1 MYNGKQ
7 DLFKISK
14 SEMIF
19 LKELLE
25 NEFKS
30 NTPCDNI
37 RVKEK
42 ILELCKKLKV
52 SSFEEIIRIADFY
65 KLVDI
70 QISDDYRCHIENYSR
85 EKISTII
92 MLRNTMF
99 DYAINSSQL
108 LCNFFDNSP
117 LLTKKEYKNMFQEE
131 IKKINEDLSSQQTL
145 FSVNNIVNLINLKY
159 DFEQLFNI
167 IFDLNDHEYEYDAEI
182 IVEAFNSLSIKYL
195 YTVRTLIGF
204 AFPISLRRKISVEEK
219 EFITFLLYKGDKID
233 YLKQTNISS
242 LVLNDRI
249 NAILEAYSADTIE
262 MMLLKAKLEIYL
274 FDSNLIKLLPFLIFK
289 GRILENKKQDIIAS
303 VTIHEQNNII
313 KLFDKME
320 LILNRIDFYNALND
334 IFIICDGF
342 TDTTFSIYGKIDKVK
357 RQIEEK
363 ILDLNSTFE
372 LLIIINQLFGSR
384 KKY

>member
-37 RVKEK
+37 RVKKK

-108 LCNFFDNSP
+108 LCNF
-117 LLTKKEYKNMFQEE
+117 
-131 IKKINEDLSSQQTL
+131 
-145 FSVNNIVNLINLKY
+145 
-159 DFEQLFNI
+159 
-167 IFDLNDHEYEYDAEI
+167 
-182 IVEAFNSLSIKYL
+182 
-195 YTVRTLIGF
+195 
-204 AFPISLRRKISVEEK
+204 
-219 EFITFLLYKGDKID
+219 
-233 YLKQTNISS
+233 
-242 LVLNDRI
+242 
-249 NAILEAYSADTIE
+249 
-262 MMLLKAKLEIYL
+262 
-274 FDSNLIKLLPFLIFK
+274 
-289 GRILENKKQDIIAS
+289 
-303 VTIHEQNNII
+303 
-313 KLFDKME
+313 
-320 LILNRIDFYNALND
+320 
-334 IFIICDGF
+334 
-342 TDTTFSIYGKIDKVK
+342 
-357 RQIEEK
+357 
-363 ILDLNSTFE
+363 
-372 LLIIINQLFGSR
+372 LIIHHF
-384 KKY
+384 